1 MKTVALNTD
10 EASNKRFAA
19 MDARMR
25 SLTNESLY
33 TNKEK
38 IVAERVKL
46 GAEMVYN
53 AKEIYIS
60 YGKTGISIKLD
71 HPAVRLKKEL
81 KLLEGDWEKL
91 GCIKRKSTQGLI
103 YRLPKIKV

>member
-1 MKTVALNTD
+1 MKTVSLNTD

-38 IVAERVKL
+38 IVAERIKI

-53 AKEIYIS
+53 AKEVYIS

-71 HPAVRLKKEL
+71 HPVVRLKKEL

-91 GCIKRKSTQGLI
+91 GCVKRKSTQGLI